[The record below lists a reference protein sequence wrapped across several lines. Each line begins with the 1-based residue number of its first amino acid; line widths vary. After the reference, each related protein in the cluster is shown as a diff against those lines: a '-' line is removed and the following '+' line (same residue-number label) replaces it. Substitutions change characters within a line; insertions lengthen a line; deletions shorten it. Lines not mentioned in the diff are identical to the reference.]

1 MTLWTQ
7 VQDDL
12 DRIEAALQTHL
23 DSDVGPARALCEHLL
38 FNPGKR
44 IRPLLAVLSTRLGG
58 DESQSLTLAAAVE
71 YLHAAT
77 LLHDDILD
85 DAQLRRGKTAAHH
98 IWGNAF
104 TILGG
109 DFLLARAI
117 LLVAGLNNGHVIQ
130 KFAYFAEKIIAGE
143 IREISLKGNPAL
155 DETGYLEIIQG
166 KTAFLF
172 QAACESGAHLG
183 GLQPQQIVVLGE
195 YGRNL
200 GLAFQIE
207 DDIMDYRGESKQ
219 QGKLKGNDLREGKA
233 TLPLILALQKANTAE
248 IKMVADIFAAGDATV
263 EQFNRVYDFISDRN
277 GFSDAHYQAQKY
289 IDAATTALDVLPVSK
304 TKTIMT
310 ELAAYVISVN
320 TKRN

>member
-12 DRIEAALQTHL
+12 DRIEAALKTHL
-23 DSDVGPARALCEHLL
+23 DSDLLPARDLCEYLL

-44 IRPLLAVLSTRLGG
+44 IRPLLAVLSARLGG
-58 DESQSLTLAAAVE
+58 NESQSLVLAAAVE
-71 YLHAAT
+71 YLHGAT

-117 LLVAGLNNGHVIQ
+117 HLVAGLHNDRVMQ
-130 KFAYFAEKIIAGE
+130 TFAYFAEKIIAGE
-143 IREISLKGNPAL
+143 IMEMSFKGNPDL

-166 KTAFLF
+166 KSAFLF
-172 QAACESGAHLG
+172 QAACEGSAILG
-183 GLQPQQIVVLGE
+183 GLEPQQIVVLGE

-219 QGKLKGNDLREGKA
+219 QGKLKGNDLCEGKA
-233 TLPLILALQKANTAE
+233 TLPLILALQKADAAE
-248 IKMVADIFAAGDATV
+248 IKMIADIFASGDATA
-263 EQFNRVYDFISDRN
+263 EQFDRVYDFIDARN
-277 GFSDAHYQAQKY
+277 GFSDAHFQAQNY
-289 IDAATTALDVLPVSK
+289 INAATAALDVLPAST
-304 TKTIMT
+304 TKNIMT
-310 ELAAYVISVN
+310 ELAASIISVN
-320 TKRN
+320 TNRN